1 MKKRNIIVIIFS
13 LLLIFVLYILI
24 NVIRNNINKKEIDNK
39 ELLIEKQ
46 SLINDEIKNEIN
58 NKKYTIDNPYIKL
71 NPYNISPL
79 TALLY
84 FETDTEKE
92 VMIIIEG
99 KDDLSTYTNTFEKT
113 KYHYISILGLYSNKE
128 NNIKIIIDEK
138 VIKEIKIT
146 TPNLDTTLNIQEKAK
161 INKKDINNLT
171 NDLYFFTQS
180 SDTYPVAYDTNG
192 DLRWYFNLKLMW
204 KINRLKNGN
213 FLLSTERLI
222 NPPYYN
228 TGLYE
233 IDLLGKILKEYTL
246 KDGYHHDY
254 FEMENGNLLISSN
267 KFSNNTVE
275 DYIIEIDNEG
285 NIIKEID
292 LSKIIDME
300 QGKNQSWIEYDWFH
314 NNSIWYDKNTNSIT
328 LSGRHQDVV
337 INIDYDT
344 FELNWILGDKTN
356 WDQEYHKYFFT
367 PIENDFEWQYMQHAA
382 MITPEGYVFLFD
394 NGNNRSKIKEN
405 YLDASNNYSRG
416 VMYEINTNDMTIK
429 QIFEYGK
436 DRGKDFYSPYISD
449 VDYLNNNHYIIHSG
463 GISYKNGIISNEPAG
478 INESDTLKSIS
489 VELKYNEEIFEIEL
503 DNNFYQIE
511 KLSLY
516 SNNNFNLNNSLKIGN
531 FEETEKEKKIS
542 LLLNTKNYDKI
553 KEKYE
558 IELYKEL
565 DRIVFIGNF
574 NKTDEVY
581 LILNKG
587 INNYYYRVRISTKPY
602 TALCID
608 LDINNL
614 RVTNYIND
622 INLEGKFNIYISINN
637 KIYNT
642 GKEVNYVKKN
652 I

>member
-84 FETDTEKE
+84 FESDIEEE
-92 VMIIIEG
+92 VTIEIEG
-99 KDDLSTYTNTFEKT
+99 KDDLSIYTNTFDKT
-113 KYHYISILGLYSNKE
+113 KYHYIPILGLYSNKE
-128 NNIKIIIDEK
+128 NNIKIIIEEE

-146 TPNLDTTLNIQEKAK
+146 TPELNTDLNIQEKAK
-161 INKKDINNLT
+161 INKKNINNLI

-180 SDTYPVAYDTNG
+180 SDTYPVAYDING

-204 KINRLKNGN
+204 KIDRLKNGN

-233 IDLLGKILKEYTL
+233 IDLLGKISKEYTI

-267 KFSNNTVE
+267 NFGNNTVE
-275 DYIIEIDNEG
+275 DYIIEIDNKG
-285 NIIKEID
+285 NIVKEID
-292 LSKIIDME
+292 LTKIIDIE

-328 LSGRHQDVV
+328 LSGRHQDAV

-344 FELNWILGDKTN
+344 FELNWILGNKTN
-356 WDQEYHKYFFT
+356 WDLKYHKYFFT

-394 NGNNRSKIKEN
+394 NGNNRSKIKED
-405 YLDASNNYSRG
+405 YLDATNNYSRG

-489 VELKYNEEIFEIEL
+489 VELLNNEEIFEIEL